1 MKIYTKTGDEGKTS
15 LFRGGRVSK
24 DHDRIEAYGSVDELN
39 SVIGIVI
46 AETSLD
52 EVKNV
57 LTNIQNQLFVIGSDL
72 ATVSEN
78 ESEKDKKILRT
89 NSEMILFLE
98 NQIDYFD
105 EKLKPLTNFILPG
118 GTKSASYLHLARTV
132 CRRAERKV
140 VRLMNSV
147 DISNKIMIY
156 LNRLSDFLF
165 VLSRYEN
172 QSANIPDTLWLNK

>member
-1 MKIYTKTGDEGKTS
+1 MKIYTKTGDDGKTS

-46 AETSLD
+46 AETSILQ
-52 EVKNV
+52 VKEV
-57 LTNIQNQLFVIGSDL
+57 LTKIQNDLFVIGSDL
-72 ATVSEN
+72 ATITEN
-78 ESEKDKKILRT
+78 DSSMDKKIMRT
-89 NSEMILFLE
+89 SEEMILFLE
-98 NQIDYFD
+98 KQIDYFD

-118 GTKSASYLHLARTV
+118 GSKSASYLHLARTV

-156 LNRLSDFLF
+156 LNRLSDFVF
-165 VLSRYEN
+165 VLSRFEN
-172 QSANIPDTLWLNK
+172 QNANFPDTLWIP

>member
-39 SVIGIVI
+39 SILGIVLTETKN
-46 AETSLD
+46 AEVS
-52 EVKNV
+52 EVLIK
-57 LTNIQNQLFVIGSDL
+57 IQNDLFVVGSDL
-72 ATVSEN
+72 ATVKVNTSEN
-78 ESEKDKKILRT
+78 DSKILR
-89 NSEMILFLE
+89 SSHEMINYLE
-98 NQIDYFD
+98 KKIDYFD
-105 EKLKPLTNFILPG
+105 DKLPSLTNFILPG
-118 GTKSASYLHLARTV
+118 GSKSAAYLHLARTV

-147 DISNKIMIY
+147 DISNEVMIY

-165 VLSRYEN
+165 VLSRFEN
-172 QSANIPDTLWLNK
+172 FQANIPDTIWNP

>member
-1 MKIYTKTGDEGKTS
+1 MKIYTKTGDDGKTS

-46 AETSLD
+46 AETSILQ
-52 EVKNV
+52 VKEV
-57 LTNIQNQLFVIGSDL
+57 LTKIQNDLFVIGSDL
-72 ATVSEN
+72 ATITEN
-78 ESEKDKKILRT
+78 DSSMDKKIMRT
-89 NSEMILFLE
+89 SEEMILFLE
-98 NQIDYFD
+98 KQIDYFD

-118 GTKSASYLHLARTV
+118 GSKSASYLHLARTV

-165 VLSRYEN
+165 VLSRFEN
-172 QSANIPDTLWLNK
+172 QNANFPDTLWIP